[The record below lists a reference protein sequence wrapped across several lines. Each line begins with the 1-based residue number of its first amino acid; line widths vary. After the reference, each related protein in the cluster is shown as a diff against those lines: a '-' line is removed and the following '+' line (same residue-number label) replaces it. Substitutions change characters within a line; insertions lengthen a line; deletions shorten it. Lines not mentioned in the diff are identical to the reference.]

1 MVENGLAVKHADNA
15 TDFRDIQTTRIVPIL
30 ACLRETT
37 AYLPDWQPYQNHL
50 SALQL
55 GVEHWK
61 G

>member
-1 MVENGLAVKHADNA
+1 MVEDGLELKHADNA
-15 TDFRDIQTTRIVPIL
+15 TDFWDIHTIGIVPIL
-30 ACLRETT
+30 AYLRETT
-37 AYLPDWQPYQNHL
+37 AYLPHWQPYQNHL

>member
-1 MVENGLAVKHADNA
+1 MVEDGLEVKHLDNA
-15 TDFRDIQTTRIVPIL
+15 TDFWNIYTTRIVPIL
-30 ACLRETT
+30 AYLRETT
-37 AYLPDWQPYQNHL
+37 VYLPHWQPNQNPL